1 MTLQASGPI
10 KYTEIRE
17 EFGDPLSTDTTN
29 SYSVGWTYWTPPAPW
44 VKSSDGVAGWYNSGD
59 PSAWSQFMIDHA
71 VYPSNTDPLV
81 GTHQAIWRIG
91 GEGMSL
97 LPADTYTL
105 ECQCDDTANFTWNET
120 SLGEIGGSSQTQE
133 WQTIFAMGY
142 TAGQNYLQLFQGVF
156 TIFYEGIEIGEYT
169 TIPTQVGNRKYYGG
183 NLAVDNGN
191 TFINPSYYEL
201 KVEELITT
209 ITNSNNTSTTFTF
222 NTTTETYHYLT
233 ANVTND
239 SYQTPE
245 TGVTFDENGNLVTGA
260 GSNNTLIRISIGWD
274 DDKGGNDFGVAW
286 ESYTI
291 PELGIDF
298 QVKNAGGNV
307 TEWGARSKVVEV
319 EPNKT
324 YTATLIRGDGTTTS
338 PWRHNNNQRFCI
350 PDQDGADANAQIWV
364 STPNKAFPL
373 SSGAE
378 RVEIVNRDKMIGSWP
393 GVYYW
398 PSTAGNTDNNGEQ
411 GLYPDELDEE
421 GNPTGNKIQI
431 RGMVNPDV
439 MARNTGS
446 DISAWNDNGIPTQAP
461 GNPNDWNINPAGVAW
476 ELKNSSGTVVRRS
489 SDSFNYS
496 IPSPNWGTLL
506 QTYSVYA
513 SNIGSLVDEWHEVS
527 YLFDTNSSSTYT
539 IEASA
544 DSKFQILLVDN
555 DTKNSV
561 DVLSSENNEGCN
573 TGSCP
578 ISNALVITPNSTH
591 RLRVRVYNASST
603 SVPTN
608 SWLYNPGGIA
618 FTIKDS
624 SGTILKTSRDT
635 GNQGSIESI
644 GDGSSRFG
652 NYRVSESFGSLVDV
666 PLDTDAGV
674 DLNLDIPKS
683 GPIKFSNFYNA
694 RLNMAVDYYTG
705 DTEYRPDT
713 GRTRYNDSTKVRV
726 IGGFKAKPT
735 DPTGKKVILHINK
748 LIGVDEDTKVGDYSG
763 QSSKCA
769 FRSGSNWGGSSTKIR
784 IDVGSSGQVIG
795 AGGNGGSTP
804 EGSDSSSS
812 PGNPGVSGTGALG
825 IEHEGT
831 VVNVRTGGSV
841 KAGCGGGGGGGN
853 HGTDHGFSGENA
865 TGGGG
870 GGGAGL
876 PPGAGGIAGEG
887 HEGDGGDGS
896 NGTISAGGAGGAGS
910 DSGGDD
916 SGPDETGVGGI
927 GGEYSINHTNGLTA
941 GQTGEQTGESG
952 AGGAGGASGG
962 AIRKTTG
969 TTWTYGDE
977 HVTDNVFGTGKGGV
991 AESPIG
997 VE

>member
-1 MTLQASGPI
+1 MALQASGPI
-10 KYTEIRE
+10 KYTEIRD

-44 VKSSDGVAGWYNSGD
+44 VKSSDGVAGWYNSGIVG
-59 PSAWSQFMIDHA
+59 AWSQFMIDHA

-91 GEGMSL
+91 GESMDI
-97 LPADTYTL
+97 LPAGDYTL
-105 ECQCDDTANFTWNET
+105 VCQVDNISTLYWDET
-120 SLGEIGGSSQTQE
+120 LLGTVGSSSPEIGSSAPYNTD
-133 WQTIFAMGY
+133 TSFDI
-142 TAGQNYLQLFQGVF
+142 N
-156 TIFYEGIEIGEYT
+156 
-169 TIPTQVGNRKYYGG
+169 IP
-183 NLAVDNGN
+183 
-191 TFINPSYYEL
+191 
-201 KVEELITT
+201 
-209 ITNSNNTSTTFTF
+209 STTPLTQ
-222 NTTTETYHYLT
+222 HYLT
-233 ANVTND
+233 ANVSN
-239 SYQTPE
+239 SPYSTPE
-245 TGVTFDENGNLVTGA
+245 GTIGVEFNVDGDLVVTGNGSKTIKLTFGFSDNPGDEGLAIGQYKIKALDVTFTQGTVRPSPGP
-260 GSNNTLIRISIGWD
+260 D
-274 DDKGGNDFGVAW
+274 DDGYDEYPNGYLDRPPADGGSGNYGWPVSQTVTVEGTESGRVYSCDLIKPQNIIGDDGLNPISNAAVYENNRVADWKFRSNDNQRIYFKDNGGNDG
-286 ESYTI
+286 
-291 PELGIDF
+291 
-298 QVKNAGGNV
+298 NAAIWISEE
-307 TEWGARSKVVEV
+307 TETVGPVNGTGWYGLTDDS
-319 EPNKT
+319 NGT
-324 YTATLIRGDGTTTS
+324 Y
-338 PWRHNNNQRFCI
+338 
-350 PDQDGADANAQIWV
+350 
-364 STPNKAFPL
+364 
-373 SSGAE
+373 
-378 RVEIVNRDKMIGSWP
+378 IV
-393 GVYYW
+393 
-398 PSTAGNTDNNGEQ
+398 
-411 GLYPDELDEE
+411 
-421 GNPTGNKIQI
+421 TGNINYNSVLPNHI
-431 RGMVNPDV
+431 TV
-439 MARNTGS
+439 
-446 DISAWNDNGIPTQAP
+446 

-513 SNIGSLVDEWHEVS
+513 SNIGSLVDEWHEAD

-544 DSKFQILLVDN
+544 DSQFQILLVENNTGDP
-555 DTKNSV
+555 T
-561 DVLSSENNEGCN
+561 DVLSSENNESCN

-578 ISNALVITPNSTH
+578 ISNALTITPNSTH

-618 FTIKDS
+618 FIVKDS
-624 SGTILKTSRDT
+624 SGNILKTSRDT

-735 DPTGKKVILHINK
+735 DPIGKKVILHINK

-769 FRSGSNWGGSSTKIR
+769 FRTGDNWGGSSTKIR

-795 AGGNGGSTP
+795 AGGNGGTTP
-804 EGSDSSSS
+804 DGSDSSSS

-825 IEHEGT
+825 VEHEGT
-831 VVNVRTGGSV
+831 VINVRTGGSV

-853 HGTDHGFSGENA
+853 HGTDHGLSGENA

-876 PPGAGGIAGEG
+876 PPGEGGIAGEG
-887 HEGDGGDGS
+887 HEGDGGDGAD
-896 NGTISAGGAGGAGS
+896 GTISAGGAGGHGS
-910 DSGGDD
+910 DSGADGT
-916 SGPDETGVGGI
+916 SNDEAGAGGI

-941 GQTGEQTGESG
+941 GQTGEQIGASG
-952 AGGAGGASGG
+952 SGGAGGASGG

-977 HVTDNVFGTGKGGV
+977 HVTDNVFGTGKGGA

>member
-1 MTLQASGPI
+1 MALQASGPI
-10 KYTEIRE
+10 KYTEIRD

-59 PSAWSQFMIDHA
+59 PAAWSQFMIDHA

-105 ECQCDDTANFTWNET
+105 ECQSDSTANFTWNET
-120 SLGEIGGSSQTQE
+120 FLGETSDLTTPDGTHYSSH
-133 WQTIFAMGY
+133 
-142 TAGQNYLQLFQGVF
+142 
-156 TIFYEGIEIGEYT
+156 
-169 TIPTQVGNRKYYGG
+169 
-183 NLAVDNGN
+183 
-191 TFINPSYYEL
+191 
-201 KVEELITT
+201 
-209 ITNSNNTSTTFTF
+209 NTSTTFTF

-239 SYQTPE
+239 VYEIPE

-260 GSNNTLIRISIGWD
+260 GSTNTLIRISIGWD
-274 DDKGGNDFGVAW
+274 DEKGGNDFGVAW

-298 QVKNAGGNV
+298 QVKNAGGNIQ
-307 TEWGARSKVVEV
+307 EWGARTQVVQV
-319 EPNKT
+319 EPNKV
-324 YTATLIRGDGTTTS
+324 YAATLIRGDGTTTS

-350 PDQDGADANAQIWV
+350 PDQDGTDANAQIWV
-364 STPNKAFPL
+364 STPNNTFPL
-373 SSGAE
+373 SSGD
-378 RVEIVNRDKMIGSWP
+378 RTEIVNRDSLAYNSLTSPPTW
-393 GVYYW
+393 YYW
-398 PSTAGNTDNNGEQ
+398 PSNDGNTENNGMQ

-421 GNPTGNKIQI
+421 GNPTGNKVQI
-431 RGMVNPDV
+431 RGMVDPDV
-439 MARNTGS
+439 MSSNTTS
-446 DISAWNDNGIPTQAP
+446 DISAWNNNGIPTQAP
-461 GNPNDWNINPAGVAW
+461 GDPNDWNINPAGVAW

-513 SNIGSLVDEWHEVS
+513 SNIGSLVDEWHEAD
-527 YLFDTNSSSTYT
+527 YLFTTSSSPTYDF
-539 IEASA
+539 EASA
-544 DSKFQILLVDN
+544 DSQYEIYLYDLISDTETLWMNASGNASCNIGGGNCSPLTGIALQSNTTFKF
-555 DTKNSV
+555 
-561 DVLSSENNEGCN
+561 
-573 TGSCP
+573 
-578 ISNALVITPNSTH
+578 
-591 RLRVRVYNASST
+591 RVRVYNASST

-635 GNQGSIESI
+635 GNQGSLVSI

-735 DPTGKKVILHINK
+735 DPTGKKIILHINK
-748 LIGVDEDTKVGDYSG
+748 LIGLNQVDNVGEYSG
-763 QSSKCA
+763 QPTKCA

-804 EGSDSSSS
+804 NGTNSSS
-812 PGNPGVSGTGALG
+812 PAGNPGVSGTGAIG
-825 IEHEGT
+825 VQHEGT
-831 VVNVRTGGSV
+831 VINVRTGGV
-841 KAGCGGGGGGGN
+841 IKAGCGGGGGGGN
-853 HGTDHGFSGENA
+853 FGTDHKRRPWDWEGENA

-876 PPGAGGIAGEG
+876 PPGEGGISGEG
-887 HEGDGGDGS
+887 NPGDGS
-896 NGTISAGGAGGAGS
+896 DGADGTISAGGSGG
-910 DSGGDD
+910 SGGDASAD
-916 SGPDETGVGGI
+916 GTSNDDAGAGGI
-927 GGEYSINHTNGLTA
+927 GGEYSTNHTNGLTV
-941 GQTGEQTGESG
+941 GQDGKQIQSSG

-969 TTWTYGDE
+969 TTWTFGDE
-977 HVTDNVFGTGKGGV
+977 HITDNVLGTGKGGA